1 MGLKAAGTTIAGV
14 PALVAV
20 PQDVSGAPV
29 VLWFHGFRAD
39 ALAHAGELER
49 CAALGWLAI
58 GVDAVDHGARRATD
72 LDERVVRDGA
82 LAVLRQQVDAT
93 IDELPAVLGEATR
106 RWPVNAQRVTTVGVS
121 MGAMLVY
128 RAVRRGVPSRAAVA
142 LLGTPEWPDQA
153 TVPVLRED
161 VALLSIT
168 AEHDVNVSPRA
179 TAALHAALDERGGA
193 VPPHRHHV
201 LRGEGHLT
209 SAPAWEEAM
218 QATRAWMVAHG

>member
-1 MGLKAAGTTIAGV
+1 
-14 PALVAV
+14 
-20 PQDVSGAPV
+20 
-29 VLWFHGFRAD
+29 
-39 ALAHAGELER
+39 
-49 CAALGWLAI
+49 
-58 GVDAVDHGARRATD
+58 
-72 LDERVVRDGA
+72 
-82 LAVLRQQVDAT
+82 
-93 IDELPAVLGEATR
+93 
-106 RWPVNAQRVTTVGVS
+106 
-121 MGAMLVY
+121 
-128 RAVRRGVPSRAAVA
+128 VRRGVPSRAAVA